1 MIDMFE
7 RVLPLLHQYVILGTT
22 IANNNAFYRGQ
33 LISVNEKSFEMR
45 LYSAEGEYQG
55 KLIAPTMAISSLQA
69 DTRELR
75 ELSLR
80 VKFNM
85 TCAIEELAGCPLG

>member
-1 MIDMFE
+1 MTDMFE
-7 RVLPLLHQYVILGTT
+7 RVLPLLHQYILLGTT
-22 IANNNAFYRGQ
+22 IANANAYYRGQ

-55 KLIAPTMAISSLQA
+55 RLIAPTMAISSVQA

-85 TCAIEELAGCPLG
+85 TCELEAMVASSCV